1 MTDAIAYWIKSG
13 FACGPFDSPPLDRFC
28 VNQLAAVPQ
37 DGKVRP
43 VINVSYPAGSSF
55 NDNIIENSM
64 EKVKMSSARS
74 FGYTLKKCGKCATL
88 SKFDMRDAY
97 KNVPC
102 SLHDLR
108 LQGFKWLEKYFNETA
123 QMFGAKS
130 AVPNYDIL
138 GHTVASLTIC
148 ICTVI
153 FRQN

>member
-13 FACGPFDSPPLDRFC
+13 FACGPFDSPPLDRFR

-74 FGYTLKKCGKCATL
+74 FGYTSKKMWEMCN
-88 SKFDMRDAY
+88 F
-97 KNVPC
+97 
-102 SLHDLR
+102 
-108 LQGFKWLEKYFNETA
+108 Q
-123 QMFGAKS
+123 Q
-130 AVPNYDIL
+130 I
-138 GHTVASLTIC
+138 
-148 ICTVI
+148 
-153 FRQN
+153 

>member
-1 MTDAIAYWIKSG
+1 MTDAIAYGIKSG
-13 FACGPFDSPPLDRFC
+13 FACGPFDSPPLDRFR

-108 LQGFKWLEKYFNETA
+108 LQGFKWLEKYFYETA

-148 ICTVI
+148 MYM
-153 FRQN
+153 